1 MSKDN
6 IAGKTL
12 SPITHHLETSDKV
25 SLSNEQ
31 PDSEQTGKSP
41 RAKSTKQKV
50 TVVIFFFFFSLK
62 LQLSLEVW
70 LLKIAGFSF

>member
-50 TVVIFFFFFSLK
+50 TVVIFFFFSLK

-70 LLKIAGFSF
+70 LLKTAGFSF

>member
-41 RAKSTKQKV
+41 RAESTKQKV
-50 TVVIFFFFFSLK
+50 TVVIFFFFSLK